1 MSVKNKVKR
10 LNKEIEKLNNKI
22 KELESDKKMLTI
34 LRIDRREEE
43 IKAYKDNFIKMILN
57 ERKPLEHNCC
67 KFSISIGQL
76 ETMKNAR
83 LEVEKN
89 REYFDTIDFILKV

>member
-10 LNKEIEKLNNKI
+10 LNKEIERLNNEI
-22 KELESDKKMLTI
+22 KELKSTKDVFI
-34 LRIDRREEE
+34 RIDRREEE

-57 ERKPLEHNCC
+57 ERKPIEHNCC
-67 KFSISIGQL
+67 KLSISRGQL

-83 LEVEKN
+83 LEVERN
-89 REYFDTIDFILKV
+89 REYFDTIDFILKI